1 MLPERPLQRATLHL
15 ELLER
20 QHRDPDP
27 DMGDV
32 LRRLSE
38 LIERVLGHGPMV
50 VGGGWDRTMR
60 AIASPTVVTVVD
72 PTPEP
77 FSDADEPSVGAGQEV
92 MAPPVV
98 VVMVA
103 HDPGWWF
110 EETLASIAA
119 QDYQQISVLVID
131 AGSADPAA
139 LRNRVAAVMPEA
151 HLRRLESNPGF
162 GVAANESLLAVQG
175 AAFHLLCHDDVRL
188 EPDVVSILVEEAFRS
203 NAGVIGPKVVEWA
216 DPGRLLSVGMSCDH
230 FGQPSPFVERG
241 DLDQEQF
248 DSVRDVLYLQGSVTL
263 VRSDLF
269 EALGGFDPEL
279 TFHGEDLDLGWRAH
293 VAGARVVVAP
303 DARVGH
309 LEALGERRPVDDRR
323 RLQTRHRLRTR
334 LVSTTFATRLRT
346 TPVAAFYAL
355 LEILQALVF
364 GRFRHA
370 RDISSAWLWN
380 LSHAGSTRRTRAR
393 LAEVRRVDDSEVRA
407 FQRRGNVRLSAFMR
421 AQFGRS
427 EGEASNWDFVSN
439 LRATRGTL
447 TFTAWILIV
456 AYLLVASR
464 ELLLSTIPAVGSM
477 PELLPVSDMFSR
489 WISGYQTVG
498 LGSTAPAPTGFG
510 LFALLGTL
518 LVGSVGLL
526 RHLLILG
533 MFPLGVLAMWRLTR
547 PVSSRRARVIATI
560 AYLIIPLAGGSLARG
575 DWSGLVTFA
584 AMPLVASMLFSAS
597 GLAPFGPRDGQAGP
611 GVTHR
616 PLTHRIAAIG
626 LVTSLAATIAPA
638 FIGVVAAVSIILV
651 LGGFLAGQVRSSMRL
666 LAAGLGGAVLAF
678 ALQLPWGLSFIEDWR
693 TVVGTASPGES
704 PTLSSVTRF
713 AVGPVGT
720 SALCWALLGAA
731 LLPLLIGRGWRLG
744 WAVRCWALI
753 LGGFLGA
760 WALGQGWIS
769 GGLPPVSLVLAPAAV
784 GVALS
789 VGLGV
794 AAFEVDLPD
803 YHFGWRQL
811 ASILAAVAFVIAGLP
826 ALGSALSGRW
836 GMPRGDFGVSLSF
849 LDEQDGSDSFRVLWL
864 GDAGAL
870 PLSGWNLDAPG
881 IDELGTGRSLTFATS
896 SSGMPTIAEHWSSP
910 VDPGLRSLAS
920 SLGVAGAGGTARLG
934 ALVAPMAVRYI
945 IVPLALAPDPYASA
959 TRYDP
964 VGLLAMLDG
973 QLDLDSVT
981 VNPGL
986 RVYRNAAWGPQRAS
1000 IPGSAELPTGGDALA
1015 DRFLP
1020 QITGAPSV
1028 LDDPDGFAAW
1038 TGTIER
1044 DSSTIYVA
1052 QSGGDGWS
1060 LTQDGAPLDRA
1071 EVLGWASAYTG
1082 ADPGDIS
1089 LRFDTPPSRWLMLFG
1104 QVLAWVL
1111 VITYLLRVRVRVD
1124 ESGLLPV
1131 ADSEQVSDEGPPTSE
1146 DGPILILRQE
1156 SAP

>member
-1 MLPERPLQRATLHL
+1 
-15 ELLER
+15 
-20 QHRDPDP
+20 
-27 DMGDV
+27 
-32 LRRLSE
+32 
-38 LIERVLGHGPMV
+38 MV
-50 VGGGWDRTMR
+50 VGGGGDRTMR
-60 AIASPTVVTVVD
+60 AVASPTVVTVVD

-77 FSDADEPSVGAGQEV
+77 FPDADGSIVGGGEEV

-98 VVMVA
+98 VVVVA

-119 QDYQQISVLVID
+119 QHYQQISVLVID
-131 AGSADPAA
+131 AGGSDPVA
-139 LRNRVAAVMPEA
+139 LRNRIAAVMPEA
-151 HLRRLESNPGF
+151 HLRRLDSNPGF
-162 GVAANESLLAVQG
+162 GAAANESLVAVQG

-188 EPDVVSILVEEAFRS
+188 EPDVVGVLVEEAFRS
-203 NAGVIGPKVVEWA
+203 NAGVVGPKIVEWV
-216 DPGRLLSVGMSCDH
+216 DPDRLLSVGMSCDH

-248 DSVRDVLYLQGSVTL
+248 DSVRDVLYLQGCVTL

-269 EALGGFDPEL
+269 EALGGFDSEL

-293 VAGARVVVAP
+293 VAGARVIVAP

-323 RLQTRHRLRTR
+323 RLQTRHRIRTR
-334 LVSTTFATRLRT
+334 LVATTFSTRLRT
-346 TPVAAFYAL
+346 TPVAVLYSV
-355 LEILQALVF
+355 LEILQAVLF

-380 LSHAGSTRRTRAR
+380 LTHAGSTRQLRAR
-393 LAEVRRVDDSEVRA
+393 LAAVRRVDDAEVRA

-427 EGEASNWDFVSN
+427 EGDASNWDFVSN

-447 TFTAWILIV
+447 TFTAWLLII

-464 ELLLSTIPAVGSM
+464 ELLFSTIPAVGNM
-477 PELLPVSDMFSR
+477 PEMLPVGDMFSR
-489 WISGYQTVG
+489 WISGYQTTG
-498 LGSTAPAPTGFG
+498 LGSTAPAPTGLG
-510 LFALLGTL
+510 LFGLLGTL
-518 LVGSVGLL
+518 LAGAVGLL

-533 MFPLGVLAMWRLTR
+533 MLPLGVLAMWRLTR
-547 PVSSRRARVIATI
+547 PVSSRRARVIATV

-575 DWSGLVTFA
+575 DWSGLVAFA
-584 AMPLVASMLFSAS
+584 AMPLVASLLFGAS
-597 GLAPFGPRDGQAGP
+597 ELAPFGSRGGQAGP

-626 LVTSLAATIAPA
+626 LVTALAATIAAA
-638 FIGVVAAVSIILV
+638 FIGVVVATSIVLV
-651 LGGFLAGQVRSSMRL
+651 LGGLLVGQVRSSLRI
-666 LAAGLGGAVLAF
+666 LAAGLGGAALAF
-678 ALQLPWGLSFIEDWR
+678 ALQLPWSLSFIEDWR
-693 TVVGTASPGES
+693 TVLGTASAGEP

-713 AVGPVGT
+713 AVGSVGT
-720 SALCWALLGAA
+720 SALCWALLGTA
-731 LLPLLIGRGWRLG
+731 LLPLLIGRDWRLG

-760 WALGQGWIS
+760 WVLGQGWIS
-769 GGLPPVSLVLAPAAV
+769 GALPPVSLLLVPAAV
-784 GVALS
+784 GVSLS

-803 YHFGWRQL
+803 YHFGWRQF
-811 ASILAAVAFVIAGLP
+811 ASILAAAAFLIAGLP
-826 ALGSALSGRW
+826 ALGVALSGRW

-849 LDEQDGSDSFRVLWL
+849 LDDEGEADSFRVLWL
-864 GDAGAL
+864 GDASSL

-896 SSGMPTIAEHWSSP
+896 SSGMPTVAEQWSSP
-910 VDPGLRSLAS
+910 VDPALRSLAS

-945 IVPLALAPDPYASA
+945 IVPLAQAPDPYASS

-964 VGLLAMLDG
+964 VGLLGMLDG

-1000 IPGSAELPTGGDALA
+1000 VPASSELPTGGDALA

-1020 QITGAPSV
+1020 QLTGAPSV
-1028 LDDPDGFAAW
+1028 LDDPDGFGSW
-1038 TGTIER
+1038 TGTI
-1044 DSSTIYVA
+1044 DGDASSIYVA
-1052 QSGGDGWS
+1052 QSGGDAWT
-1060 LTQDGAPLDRA
+1060 LTQDGTRLGRT
-1071 EVLGWASAYTG
+1071 EVLGWASAFTG
-1082 ADPGDIS
+1082 AGSGDIS
-1089 LRFDTPPSRWLMLFG
+1089 LRFDTPPTRWLMLLG

-1131 ADSEQVSDEGPPTSE
+1131 ALPGQVHGDRPPASA
-1146 DGPILILRQE
+1146 DGPIVLMSPA